1 HEEAAAA
8 SAADRIELIAREQ
21 RKVAGVRLE
30 RRIEDVA
37 CKRNR
42 ADHRLERDVADH
54 AQQNAARR
62 TEAACFVDDE
72 SGEQRADRIA
82 ETGHEPDGRIEP
94 DAIAARQRNRV
105 VEQPGERAQAAH
117 ALRSLRRVGSRNERR
132 SFHVLYER
140 MSATQ
145 VPAVEAF
152 YHALTG
158 AYAYL
163 VYDPRTRHGVV
174 VDPVLDFDR
183 RSGVV
188 TAVAAEQMLAR
199 IRELQLQVQWILE
212 THAHA
217 DHLSAAAY
225 MKDALGCQVATGAG
239 VCDVQITAAHVFDLE
254 PQFPTDGSQFER
266 LWNDGDRFRIGEIAC
281 SVIATPGHTPDSVTY
296 LIGDCAFVGDTLF
309 LPYLGT
315 ARCDF
320 PGASAADLYDSIR
333 KLYRLPD
340 ATRVMTGHD
349 YPQPPNE
356 PAYCA
361 DIGSE
366 KQSNVHLSAATT
378 REEFV
383 AFRQERDR
391 TLALPELFF
400 FALQVNVRAGRFP
413 AEAANGTRQLHVP
426 IHLPQTWSG

>member
-1 HEEAAAA
+1 
-8 SAADRIELIAREQ
+8 
-21 RKVAGVRLE
+21 
-30 RRIEDVA
+30 
-37 CKRNR
+37 
-42 ADHRLERDVADH
+42 
-54 AQQNAARR
+54 
-62 TEAACFVDDE
+62 
-72 SGEQRADRIA
+72 
-82 ETGHEPDGRIEP
+82 
-94 DAIAARQRNRV
+94 
-105 VEQPGERAQAAH
+105 
-117 ALRSLRRVGSRNERR
+117 
-132 SFHVLYER
+132 
-140 MSATQ
+140 MSVTQ

-163 VYDPRTRHGVV
+163 AYDPRTREGVII
-174 VDPVLDFDR
+174 DPVLDFDR

-188 TAVAAEQMLAR
+188 ETVAAEQMLAR
-199 IRELQLQVQWILE
+199 IRELQLQIPMILE

-239 VCDVQITAAHVFDLE
+239 VCQVQITAAHMFDLE
-254 PQFPTDGSQFER
+254 PGFATDGSQFER
-266 LWNDGDRFRIGEIAC
+266 LWNAGECFRVSAIAC
-281 SVIATPGHTPDSVTY
+281 SVVATPGHTPDSVTY

-340 ATRVMTGHD
+340 ATRVMVGHD
-349 YPQPPNE
+349 YPQASGDA
-356 PAYCA
+356 AYCS
-361 DIGSE
+361 DLSSE
-366 KQSNVHLSAATT
+366 KQANTHLSAATK
-378 REEFV
+378 REDFI
-383 AFRQERDR
+383 AFREDRDR
-391 TLALPELFF
+391 TLPLPELFF

-426 IHLPQTWSG
+426 LHLPEQWPG

>member
-1 HEEAAAA
+1 
-8 SAADRIELIAREQ
+8 
-21 RKVAGVRLE
+21 
-30 RRIEDVA
+30 
-37 CKRNR
+37 
-42 ADHRLERDVADH
+42 
-54 AQQNAARR
+54 
-62 TEAACFVDDE
+62 
-72 SGEQRADRIA
+72 
-82 ETGHEPDGRIEP
+82 
-94 DAIAARQRNRV
+94 
-105 VEQPGERAQAAH
+105 
-117 ALRSLRRVGSRNERR
+117 
-132 SFHVLYER
+132 
-140 MSATQ
+140 
-145 VPAVEAF
+145 
-152 YHALTG
+152 
-158 AYAYL
+158 
-163 VYDPRTRHGVV
+163 VV